1 MENYNIKLPKNCF
14 SLSYT
19 TILFIVLYTLSFLGY
34 AQPKQQWTLDS
45 CVSFALQN
53 SFTVKHKILEF
64 QNKQIQTHTTKM
76 GILPSVSASVGQNLD
91 FGRSQVA
98 SSLIVNGNQTSTSF
112 GVGLNMDLFQGFR
125 TYYQMKSN
133 QFDIQTSVFELD
145 QVRENVEINVMAFYL
160 QVLLNREI
168 LEVAKVQ
175 EQISIDMLNKTEL
188 LVQNG
193 KSSDAELYV
202 AKSTLANDHYNVV
215 EAENALN
222 ISILDLAQLINYPNV
237 AQFDIVSMDKTYLID
252 ELLTREINVDGL
264 INNAIQNRPAIKAAL
279 NKIDKAKN
287 DIKITQ
293 STWYPSLSLFANYG
307 TGYNYMF
314 TPSPDYPNTP
324 FNTQFNNNSRQVV
337 GVSLSIPIFDKLTTY
352 DNVRMAKLN
361 VKSQEYQMEEGKL
374 NLIKEIQQ
382 AYTSAIAAKERYRS
396 AQEYYQSAKIAFEY
410 EKIRYEE
417 GASSSYE
424 FNDAK
429 NKYLKAESQLIQA
442 KFDYIFRIRILEF
455 YGRN

>member
-1 MENYNIKLPKNCF
+1 MENYNFKLPKNCF

-19 TILFIVLYTLSFLGY
+19 TILFIVLYTLPFLGY

-287 DIKITQ
+287 DIKIAQ

>member
-1 MENYNIKLPKNCF
+1 MKNRVIATSHLLFSKLRRLFFFFFF
-14 SLSYT
+14 SIPF
-19 TILFIVLYTLSFLGY
+19 ILF
-34 AQPKQQWTLDS
+34 AQHKQTWTLDS
-45 CVSFALQN
+45 CISYALSN
-53 SFTVKHKILEF
+53 SFTVKQKIIEY
-64 QNKQIQTHTTKM
+64 QNKQIQSHTTKM
-76 GILPSVSASVGQNLD
+76 GIFPSVSASVGQNLD

-133 QFDIQTSVFELD
+133 QFDLQTSVFELD

-175 EQISIDMLNKTEL
+175 EQISIDMLKKTEL

-202 AKSTLANDHYNVV
+202 AKSTVANDHYNVV

-222 ISILDLAQLINYPNV
+222 ISLLDLAQLINYPNV
-237 AQFDIVSMDKTYLID
+237 AQFDIVSMGKTYLID
-252 ELLTREINVDGL
+252 ELLTREINVDDL
-264 INNAIQNRPAIKAAL
+264 INNAIQNKPAIKAAL
-279 NKIDKAKN
+279 IKIDKAKN
-287 DIKITQ
+287 DIKIAQ

-382 AYTSAIAAKERYRS
+382 ANANATASKERYLS
-396 AQEYYQSAKIAFEY
+396 ALESYQSAKIAFEY

-417 GASSSYE
+417 GAASSYE

>member
-1 MENYNIKLPKNCF
+1 MENYNFKLPKNCF

-287 DIKITQ
+287 DIKIAQ

-382 AYTSAIAAKERYRS
+382 AYTSALAAKERYRS

>member
-1 MENYNIKLPKNCF
+1 MENYPTSIFRNR
-14 SLSYT
+14 LSYPVK
-19 TILFIVLYTLSFLGY
+19 IIFFLLLIVSSFIGFS
-34 AQPKQQWTLDS
+34 QPKQQWTLDS

-53 SFTVKHKILEF
+53 SFTVKQKILEF
-64 QNKQIQTHTTKM
+64 QNKQIQSHSTKM

-98 SSLIVNGNQTSTSF
+98 SSLIVSGNQTSTSF
-112 GVGLNMDLFQGFR
+112 GVGMNMDLFQGFR

-133 QFDIQTSVFELD
+133 QIDLQTSVYELE
-145 QVRENVEINVMAFYL
+145 QVRENVEINVMAYYL
-160 QVLLNREI
+160 QVLLNKEI
-168 LEVAKVQ
+168 LDVAKVQ
-175 EQISIDMLNKTEL
+175 ELISLDMVNKTEL

-193 KSSDAELYV
+193 KSSDADLYV

-215 EAENALN
+215 EAENALH
-222 ISILDLAQLINYPNV
+222 ISILNLAQLINFPNV
-237 AQFDIVSMDKTYLID
+237 AQFDIVPMDKTNLID
-252 ELLTREINVDGL
+252 ELLSRTFNVDGL
-264 INNAIQNRPAIKAAL
+264 IDNAIQNRPAIKAAL
-279 NKIDKAKN
+279 NKIEKAKN
-287 DIKITQ
+287 DIKIAQ
-293 STWYPSLSLFANYG
+293 SSWYPSLSLFANYG

-314 TPSPDYPNTP
+314 TPTPEYPNTP

-337 GVSLSIPIFDKLTTY
+337 GLSLSIPIFDKLSTY
-352 DNVRMAKLN
+352 DNVRLAQLN
-361 VKSQEYQMEEGKL
+361 VKSQEYQIEEGKL

-382 AYTSAIAAKERYRS
+382 AYANAIAARERYQS
-396 AQEYYQSAKIAFEY
+396 AKEYYQSAKIAFEY
-410 EKIRYEE
+410 EKIRYDE
-417 GASSSYE
+417 GAASSYE

>member
-1 MENYNIKLPKNCF
+1 MENYNFKLPKNCF

-287 DIKITQ
+287 DIKIAQ

-324 FNTQFNNNSRQVV
+324 FNSQFNNNSRQVV

-382 AYTSAIAAKERYRS
+382 AYTSALAAKERYRS